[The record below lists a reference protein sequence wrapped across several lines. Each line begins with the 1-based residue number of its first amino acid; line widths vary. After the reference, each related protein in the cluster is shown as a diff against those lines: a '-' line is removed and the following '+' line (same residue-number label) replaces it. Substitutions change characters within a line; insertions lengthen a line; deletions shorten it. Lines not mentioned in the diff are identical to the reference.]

1 MKNLISNIV
10 IGALILGVPIGIF
23 MGLDYLFRI
32 VFRNELAFMT
42 FIGIVFGLGML
53 YWLGASV
60 KSDIAKILPD
70 KKNR

>member
-1 MKNLISNIV
+1 
-10 IGALILGVPIGIF
+10 

>member
-1 MKNLISNIV
+1 MKNLVSNI
-10 IGALILGVPIGIF
+10 ILGALILGVPIGIF

-42 FIGIVFGLGML
+42 FIGILFGLGIL

-60 KSDIAKILPD
+60 KSDVEKIISSR
-70 KKNR
+70 KNR